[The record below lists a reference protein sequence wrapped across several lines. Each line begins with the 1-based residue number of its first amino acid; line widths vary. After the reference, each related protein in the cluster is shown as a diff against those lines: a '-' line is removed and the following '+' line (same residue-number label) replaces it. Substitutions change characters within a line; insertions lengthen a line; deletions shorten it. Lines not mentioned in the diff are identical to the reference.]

1 MVGIQ
6 VILKL
11 CMYLFVFLLSCE
23 FSQWTRSTYFYICF
37 IGYMFLDLLYKPV
50 FLTTVP
56 ATFLKNSD
64 IKL

>member
-11 CMYLFVFLLSCE
+11 CMYLFVLLFYPVSFLSECIV
-23 FSQWTRSTYFYICF
+23 FYICF
-37 IGYMFLDLLYKPV
+37 TGFVFLDLLYKLV
-50 FLTTVP
+50 FLTAVP
-56 ATFLKNSD
+56 ATLLKISN